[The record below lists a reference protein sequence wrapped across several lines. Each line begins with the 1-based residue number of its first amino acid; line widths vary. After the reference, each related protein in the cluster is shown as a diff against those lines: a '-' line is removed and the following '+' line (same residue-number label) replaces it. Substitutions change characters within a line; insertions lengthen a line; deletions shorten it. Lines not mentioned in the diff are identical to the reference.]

1 MLNAEQLPQHTMLY
15 HICAFT
21 EGIPVAGK
29 VLPVLHPTLLKPR
42 SLAKP
47 SNSARQ
53 KKRSFPWAP
62 LQFGQTSIKAI
73 TLCLT
78 QLDCGLP
85 EGKSFDILS
94 FVFWGVVVH
103 VPIACKSSR
112 ARGWT
117 HTTAATWATAE
128 QWQSQ
133 VLNPLSHRELWHFVS
148 VSSSANIVFGRQQAL
163 NKVVKERK
171 DS

>member
-1 MLNAEQLPQHTMLY
+1 MLSSCPN
-15 HICAFT
+15 
-21 EGIPVAGK
+21 
-29 VLPVLHPTLLKPR
+29 TLC
-42 SLAKP
+42 SII
-47 SNSARQ
+47 SV
-53 KKRSFPWAP
+53 P
-62 LQFGQTSIKAI
+62 LQRAFLLLVKFS
-73 TLCLT
+73 
-78 QLDCGLP
+78 
-85 EGKSFDILS
+85 LS
-94 FVFWGVVVH
+94 FTLPCSSPGHQRNLPTQPDRKSVLSPELPYNLDKLPSRQLHCVWLSWIVNSLKEKALTFCLLFFLGVVVH